1 MERDFPRLSDWGGCI
16 KILVSGSLRS
26 AERWD
31 GVALEVK
38 SGDLSTKNG
47 RGVAGNRSRFFI
59 NSAIQFVGESNL
71 NTCS

>member
-26 AERWD
+26 AERWE

-38 SGDLSTKNG
+38 SGDLSTKIG
-47 RGVAGNRSRFFI
+47 RGVAGNR
-59 NSAIQFVGESNL
+59 
-71 NTCS
+71 